1 MQTNFSAELLA
12 TDRGQRANE
21 ILRSCVHCGFC
32 NATCPT
38 YQLTGDELDGPR
50 GRIYLIRDLLE
61 ELGDSKRSQMHL
73 DRCLTCRACETTC
86 PSGVAYGELAEIA
99 RNKLGPRRRGLKNWL
114 RVFVRW
120 LVPNA
125 SRLRQM
131 AQLGKMTRPFIP
143 YRLKQHIPQ
152 RIGIG
157 VVANERHARKV
168 LLLNGC
174 AQQVATATTNEHFL
188 NLLDEQG
195 IGVEIA
201 SQEGCCGALDLH
213 LGDESRALERIRQN
227 VDALSVHLDTCEA
240 IVSTAS
246 GCGVTIKDY
255 GRLLADDC
263 EYAEAAA
270 MVSDAALDVVEYVE
284 RASLDLRKR
293 DDIDRVAWHAPC
305 SLQHGM
311 KITGSVEKCLVS
323 VGYELVPTKDPHICC
338 GSAGSYSMLEPKMS
352 DELGRRKVETLLQ
365 HDPEIIATANVG
377 CQTHLGHRTG
387 VPVVHWLEL
396 LACPKPPAQVRPG

>member
-1 MQTNFSAELLA
+1 MQTNFTAELLA

-61 ELGDSKRSQMHL
+61 GVADASRSRMHL

-99 RNKLGPRRRGLKNWL
+99 RNEIGPSRRGVKGWMRL
-114 RVFVRW
+114 FVRW
-120 LVPNA
+120 LVPDA
-125 SRLRQM
+125 TRLRRM
-131 AQLGKMTRPFIP
+131 ARLGKITRPFIP
-143 YRLKQHIPQ
+143 ARLKQHIPQ
-152 RIGIG
+152 RIGKG
-157 VVANERHARKV
+157 VSENAEHTRKV

-174 AQQVATATTNEHFL
+174 AQQVATENTNKHFL
-188 NLLDEQG
+188 NLLDQQG
-195 IGVEIA
+195 IGVEVA
-201 SQEGCCGALDLH
+201 SDEGCCGALDLH
-213 LGDESRALERIRQN
+213 LGDESKALDRVRRN
-227 VDALSVHLDTCEA
+227 VDALSAHLGSCEA
-240 IVSTAS
+240 IISTAS
-246 GCGVTIKDY
+246 GCGVTLKDY
-255 GRLLADDC
+255 GRLLAADT

-270 MVSDAALDVVEYVE
+270 LVSAATLDVVEFVE
-284 RASLDLRKR
+284 RAELDLRKR

-311 KITGSVEKCLVS
+311 QITGSVEKCLLS
-323 VGYELVPTKDPHICC
+323 AGYELVPIKDPHLCC
-338 GSAGSYSMLEPKMS
+338 GSAGTYSMLEPKMS
-352 DELGRRKVETLLQ
+352 DELGRRKVEALLQ
-365 HDPEIIATANVG
+365 NDPEIIATANVG
-377 CQTHLGHRTG
+377 CQSHLGHRTG

-396 LACPKPPAQVRPG
+396 LV